1 MLKKVIALMLVAVL
15 ALSLAACGGG
25 EDDPASTTKPTQGT
39 SGDGDNKGKEV
50 SLEIWVMPNS
60 QNAAEDFLSVCKPFT
75 DENPNIT
82 LQPSVVDWGAAW
94 TRLTAASMT
103 GEAPDISQLGS
114 SWVAGIGSMGGL
126 VDLSG
131 KINKDAFVEAT
142 QQFMGIKG
150 KSEIYGMPWF
160 TETRALY
167 YRTDACEKAGV
178 DPSKDFNTWDS
189 FKTAL
194 GKLNNVDVDGKKLPA
209 LGMPGKNDWNVIHN
223 FSFWVYGAGGDFLT
237 EDGKEAAFSSD
248 EALAGIRFYSELAVE
263 GLMDTT
269 SLEKDTNHVESTYC
283 TGGYAT
289 AFMGPW
295 VAKTLQRNK
304 DEEGIDTIDKTGV
317 TIVPEGPEGRFAFAG
332 GSALCIFN
340 ACENQDEAIQLLNFL
355 ASKEAQIGYSNVTGN
370 LPTTKEAYDDPS
382 IANDRFKSVFKEQ
395 MQFAKH
401 YASVPGWS
409 PSETYFQQGLAKVWD
424 NAMGIGGA
432 YSFETTK
439 QVIKDIENQINQVLK
454 ENEVELQVEE
464 DAE

>member
-25 EDDPASTTKPTQGT
+25 EDDPTSTTKPTQGT

-194 GKLNNVDVDGKKLPA
+194 GKLNNVEVDGKKLPA

-237 EDGKEAAFSSD
+237 EDGREAAFSSD

-304 DEEGIDTIDKTGV
+304 DDEGIDTIDKTGV

-340 ACENQDEAIQLLNFL
+340 ACENQDEAIQLLTSSHQKKL
-355 ASKEAQIGYSNVTGN
+355 R
-370 LPTTKEAYDDPS
+370 L
-382 IANDRFKSVFKEQ
+382 
-395 MQFAKH
+395 
-401 YASVPGWS
+401 
-409 PSETYFQQGLAKVWD
+409 
-424 NAMGIGGA
+424 
-432 YSFETTK
+432 
-439 QVIKDIENQINQVLK
+439 DILM
-454 ENEVELQVEE
+454 
-464 DAE
+464 

>member
-39 SGDGDNKGKEV
+39 SGDGGNKGKEV

-289 AFMGPW
+289 SFMGPW

-304 DEEGIDTIDKTGV
+304 DEEGIDTIDNTGV
-317 TIVPEGPEGRFAFAG
+317 SIVPEGPEGRFAFAG
-332 GSALCIFN
+332 GSALCIFD
-340 ACENQDEAIQLLNFL
+340 ACENQDEAVQLLNYL

-370 LPTTKEAYDDPS
+370 LPTTKEAYEDPS
-382 IANDRFKSVFKEQ
+382 ITNDRFKKVFKEQ
-395 MQFAKH
+395 MQYAKH
-401 YASVPGWS
+401 YASIPGWS

-432 YSFETTK
+432 YDFNKTVE
-439 QVIKDIENQINQVLK
+439 VIKGIESQLNQVLK